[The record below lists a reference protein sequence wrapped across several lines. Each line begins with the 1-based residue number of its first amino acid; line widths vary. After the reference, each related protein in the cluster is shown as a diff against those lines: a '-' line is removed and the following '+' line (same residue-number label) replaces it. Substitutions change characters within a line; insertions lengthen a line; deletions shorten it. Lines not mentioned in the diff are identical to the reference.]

1 MEQAPGGAAHWSR
14 RRGGTGAKAVR
25 RTGAEAARRTGA
37 EAALDGG
44 AAARR
49 TGADSR
55 GGAQDGREAAAN
67 PKTVRLKLCT
77 RLRAGS
83 SGQRPSKTP
92 ASVAELD
99 AMATPRRAVAT
110 PYAAKARR
118 RRRLATRVAW
128 TPRRRLG
135 DAIRTL
141 TSGF

>member
-67 PKTVRLKLCT
+67 PKTVRLKPCL
-77 RLRAGS
+77 
-83 SGQRPSKTP
+83 
-92 ASVAELD
+92 
-99 AMATPRRAVAT
+99 
-110 PYAAKARR
+110 YAREAAALKNSLVRGG
-118 RRRLATRVAW
+118 TGCH
-128 TPRRRLG
+128 G
-135 DAIRTL
+135 DA
-141 TSGF
+141 

>member
-14 RRGGTGAKAVR
+14 RRGGTGAK
-25 RTGAEAARRTGA
+25 AARRTGA

-49 TGADSR
+49 TGADNR

-67 PKTVRLKLCT
+67 PKTVRLKPVCT
-77 RLRAGS
+77 RGK
-83 SGQRPSKTP
+83 QRPSKTP

-99 AMATPRRAVAT
+99 AMAMPRRAVAT

-118 RRRLATRVAW
+118 RRRLETRVAW
-128 TPRRRLG
+128 TARRRHKNL
-135 DAIRTL
+135 A
-141 TSGF
+141 SF